1 MPTPVK
7 ALVVV
12 ILGAAVFLAGYAAH
26 QSSAPTTSSSPGQRT
41 ATYSCP
47 MHPQYTSD
55 HSGDCPIC
63 GMRLEQ
69 VADGDARV
77 GSDSAGLNLPGMVV
91 IGAARQQL
99 IGVRTDA
106 VRVDS
111 SSQVLRVPGRIA
123 VDDQRL
129 HRIVVAAEGWIV
141 SLGENTVG
149 SFVRKNQ
156 LLASYYHKELLYN
169 ERLFLLSIP
178 ANEQLAKQ
186 TKDFSLASIRT
197 AGSANPQF
205 PIDSLRG
212 LGMNDLQ
219 IEELQRTRVASPQI
233 NIYSPISG
241 YVLARNISPTQWFDK
256 GSELYRI
263 ADISRVWVMVD
274 IFEKDRQFLTPGA
287 EATVLYEGRR
297 LTARM
302 SDALPQF
309 DADSRTLKAR
319 FELDNPDHL
328 LQPDM
333 FVDVELTVKM
343 PAAITVPADAVFDS
357 GLRKIVFVDRGEGK
371 FEARRVQTGWRLGD
385 RIEIVRGLM
394 EDERIV
400 ASATFLLDSESRM
413 KAAVAGIFN
422 PETDPVCGMEVD
434 RDRARAAGQISVQD
448 GVDYY
453 FCSDNCKKKFDADA
467 AQYLHA
473 AHGMPSGP
481 APASPATSEAVK
493 TAMPKASKMTM
504 PDRAAAMQV
513 STGATMTEDPVCGMN
528 VDPTKASDAG
538 LKLEHAGNTYFFCS
552 KDCKEKFA
560 ANPDRYLTAQGG
572 GR

>member
-1 MPTPVK
+1 MNKLGYLLLTLTLVLAAFVGGAWWTSQPT
-7 ALVVV
+7 
-12 ILGAAVFLAGYAAH
+12 AG
-26 QSSAPTTSSSPGQRT
+26 SSASGASQALRF
-41 ATYSCP
+41 SCP

-63 GMRLEQ
+63 GMRLEL
-69 VADGDARV
+69 VAGGSGGKSGQDIQGLIAV
-77 GSDSAGLNLPGMVV
+77 GNPM
-91 IGAARQQL
+91 QQL
-99 IGVRTDA
+99 IGVRTDEA
-106 VRVDS
+106 RVDS
-111 SSQVLRVPGRIA
+111 SSHVLRVPGRVA

-129 HRIVVAAEGWIV
+129 HRIVVAAEGWVV
-141 SLGENTVG
+141 SLGDNTVG
-149 SFVRKNQ
+149 CFVRKNQ
-156 LLASYYHKELLYN
+156 FLASYYHKELLYN
-169 ERLFLLSIP
+169 ERLFLLSVP
-178 ANEQLAKQ
+178 ANEQLVKQ

-212 LGMNDLQ
+212 LGMSDLQ

-274 IFEKDRQFLTPGA
+274 IFEKDRQFLAPGV
-287 EATVLYEGRR
+287 EAIVLYEGRR
-297 LTARM
+297 LKARM
-302 SDALPQF
+302 SDTLPLF

-343 PAAITVPADAVFDS
+343 PPAITVPADAVFDS

-385 RIEIVRGLM
+385 RVEIVRGLM

-413 KAAVAGIFN
+413 KAAFAGVFN

-434 RDRARAAGQISVQD
+434 RDRARAAGQISVHD
-448 GVDYY
+448 GADYL
-453 FCSDNCKKKFDADA
+453 FCSDNCKRKFDADA
-467 AQYLHA
+467 SQYLHL
-473 AHGMPSGP
+473 AHGMPFGP
-481 APASPATSEAVK
+481 APASLTMSEAAK
-493 TAMPKASKMTM
+493 TAMPTASKMAM
-504 PDRAAAMQV
+504 PDRAAAMQA
-513 STGATMTEDPVCGMN
+513 SNAATMTKDPVCGMN

-552 KDCKEKFA
+552 KNCKEKFA
-560 ANPDRYLTAQGG
+560 ANPGQYLTATGG
-572 GR
+572 GQ